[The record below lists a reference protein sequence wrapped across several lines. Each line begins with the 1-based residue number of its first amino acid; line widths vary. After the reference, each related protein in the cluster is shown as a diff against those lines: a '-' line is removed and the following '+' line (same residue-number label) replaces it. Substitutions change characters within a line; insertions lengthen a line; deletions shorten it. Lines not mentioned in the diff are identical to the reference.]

1 MPCVPLVIVPVTG
14 SITAKSPTAGN
25 GSKLKTP
32 PVSPVIVAVA
42 PSHVGVKLKVAL
54 KVSNVVNV
62 IGVEE
67 LQLEALAYSI
77 V

>member
-42 PSHVGVKLKVAL
+42 PSHVAVKVNA
-54 KVSNVVNV
+54 VSLSSKTVTVSVVVLGQTPNVVYV
-62 IGVEE
+62 TV
-67 LQLEALAYSI
+67 
-77 V
+77 